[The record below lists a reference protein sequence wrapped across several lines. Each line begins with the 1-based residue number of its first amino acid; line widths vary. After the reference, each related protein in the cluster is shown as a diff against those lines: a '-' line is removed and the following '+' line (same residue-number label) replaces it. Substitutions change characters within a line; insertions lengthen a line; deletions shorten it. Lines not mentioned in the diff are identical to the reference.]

1 MRFGLP
7 QSKQTTEQ
15 SLRHNLHATQQ
26 TYRSVYDHRERCT
39 LPSENNLQNHR
50 LDELSNFHY
59 IHQPDV
65 RSKQIASK
73 LLEYHENKG
82 QKSSN
87 IACDWG
93 FYTEGI
99 VWSVPHTSHF
109 PLLLVSPL
117 A

>member
-1 MRFGLP
+1 MKKQLPEESGQKVCGDVRFGLP

-39 LPSENNLQNHR
+39 LPSENNFQNHR
-50 LDELSNFHY
+50 LDELSKFHY

-82 QKSSN
+82 QIDKSS
-87 IACDWG
+87 AR
-93 FYTEGI
+93 TAA
-99 VWSVPHTSHF
+99 S
-109 PLLLVSPL
+109 PLLPNKL
-117 A
+117 